1 MAPVKPSVEAIVSNL
16 HQLLHES
23 NVPLGDKDVHEALAH
38 ILVSAVVRSGGEK
51 APLLLSVSQ
60 IYDRW
65 RR

>member
-1 MAPVKPSVEAIVSNL
+1 MPPLKPGVEAIVSNI
-16 HQLLHES
+16 HQLLHEAH
-23 NVPLGDKDVHEALAH
+23 VPLGDHDVHEALAH
-38 ILVSAVVRSGGEK
+38 IFVSAVIRSGGEK